1 MERLPALYE
10 LATAYLS
17 CRDLDSIF
25 KTLSASL
32 RTRVDARGILLWLPE
47 KADGEL
53 RCRGKWFAPGE
64 RFEPAS
70 GTSED
75 GILAEVTAGRGARRV
90 DAAED
95 KAELLLHLEPAHRE
109 RVVNALYV
117 PIPSASGARGAV
129 ELLNKASGEFTAED
143 AAFVEEAARL
153 TGRAVDNMRAA
164 EGDRDT
170 QFGTLERLTALY
182 DISRIFNSTLE
193 LEDLCPIITG
203 KIRDLL
209 GAQACNLWLVSGGG
223 ESIEFA
229 HQDGEDPTTGEEDTL
244 ALGDGFLGTVARDGQ
259 A

>member
-1 MERLPALYE
+1 MMERLPALYE

-47 KADGEL
+47 KEDGAL
-53 RCRGKWFAPGE
+53 RCRAKWFAPGE

-70 GTSED
+70 GTSTG
-75 GILAEVTAGRGARRV
+75 GILAEMAGAGGARRIG
-90 DAAED
+90 ASGE
-95 KAELLLHLEPAHRE
+95 KESLIHLEPAHRD
-109 RVVNALYV
+109 RVIDALYAS
-117 PIPSASGARGAV
+117 IPSSTGEAGV
-129 ELLNKASGEFTAED
+129 LEVLNKASGEFTGED

-153 TGRAVDNMRAA
+153 TGRALDTLRASEA
-164 EGDRDT
+164 DRDT

-193 LEDLCPIITG
+193 LEDLSPIITG

-209 GAQACNLWLVSGGG
+209 GAEACNLWLVSGDG
-223 ESIEFA
+223 ETIEFA
-229 HQDGEDPTTGEEDTL
+229 HRMVTIRRRWKMGSLRWATD
-244 ALGDGFLGTVARDGQ
+244 F
-259 A
+259 